1 MRPFGKAER
10 SLSSQFH
17 AAVLGAVLG
26 VDPCW
31 LDTPWSQTLPQS
43 PAHVF
48 STALTAPFA
57 VAHALPVTLLCFMMA
72 SLGLLFR
79 SRDGLLQE
87 SCGFRG
93 RAR

>member
-1 MRPFGKAER
+1 MRLFRKAES

-31 LDTPWSQTLPQS
+31 LDTSWSQTLAQS

-48 STALTAPFA
+48 SAALPGPFA
-57 VAHALPVTLLCFMMA
+57 VAHALPVPLLCFMVA
-72 SLGLLFR
+72 RLGLLFR
-79 SRDGLLQE
+79 RRDGLLQE
-87 SCGFRG
+87 SLGFRG